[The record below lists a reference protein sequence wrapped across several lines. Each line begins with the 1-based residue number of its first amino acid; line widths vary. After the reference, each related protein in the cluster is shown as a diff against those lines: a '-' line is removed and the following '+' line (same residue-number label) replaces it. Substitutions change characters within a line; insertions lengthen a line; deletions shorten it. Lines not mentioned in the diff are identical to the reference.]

1 MSPAMDTMF
10 DKVIACV
17 DAEDVVERSRQALRI
32 RSISGEEENV
42 ARYFVDEM
50 RAAGIQAELQPVPA
64 TPNMGPSFNAIG
76 RLKGKGGG
84 KSLMLNG
91 HIDHNPTSDGWTKD
105 PFGGVVE
112 DGWLYGFVHMKAAD
126 ATYISAVKAVKKAG
140 IEIKGDVVLALVCGE
155 LRGGAGTRHA
165 LANGVRAD
173 YFVLGEPTE
182 LDIGLNHTA
191 SIVLFIHVLG
201 RSKHFAT
208 IDTPGVKG
216 VNAVEKVAK
225 VIAALGASH
234 TPFPPSEAGGWLTH
248 KPAAGFEG
256 LPQLNVG
263 PIRGGI
269 GKTHDNTRPALFPD
283 RCTLTVDFRIVPGM
297 SKDTIRADVERLL
310 GTIAAADPDFRYEL
324 EFAQDFFPLPF
335 DAPRDSPVVD
345 SVMAAHRR
353 VHGVDPKP
361 ATVLKFAASDASW
374 MAAAGMTGVI
384 YGPTGRYLSRPDERC
399 RTDDLVQAARAY
411 ACVIADLCT
420 RDA

>member
-1 MSPAMDTMF
+1 MNAMF
-10 DKVIACV
+10 DKVMAAV
-17 DAEDVVERSRQALRI
+17 DADEVIELSRQALRI
-32 RSISGEEENV
+32 RSPSGEEAEV
-42 ARYFVDEM
+42 ARFFVERM
-50 RAAGIQAELQPVPA
+50 RAVGLEAELQPVPA
-64 TPNMGPSFNAIG
+64 SHSMGASFNAIG
-76 RLKGKGGG
+76 RVKGSGGG
-84 KSLMLNG
+84 PSLMLNG

-105 PFGGVVE
+105 PFGGVIE

-126 ATYISAVKAVKKAG
+126 ATYIAAAHAVRKAG
-140 IEIKGDVVLALVCGE
+140 IPLKGDLVIALVCGE

-191 SIVLFIHVLG
+191 SIVAYIHVLG

-208 IDTPGVKG
+208 IETAGVKG
-216 VNAVEKVAK
+216 VNAVEKAAK
-225 VIAALGASH
+225 VIGALGPSH
-234 TPFPPSEAGGWLTH
+234 TPMAVPARGGWLNH
-248 KPAAGFEG
+248 KPVSGFEG

-269 GKTHDNTRPALFPD
+269 GKSHDASRPALFPD

-297 SKDTIRADVERLL
+297 SKETIRADLARLL
-310 GTIAAADPDFRYEL
+310 DRIAAGDPDFRYEI

-335 DAPRDSPVVD
+335 DAPRDSPVAH
-345 SVMAAHRR
+345 SVVAAHTR
-353 VHGVDPKP
+353 VHGAAPKP

-374 MAAAGMTGVI
+374 MQAAGMTGII

-399 RTDDLVQAARAY
+399 QTSDLVQAARAY
-411 ACVIADLCT
+411 ACVIADMCT
-420 RDA
+420 RTR